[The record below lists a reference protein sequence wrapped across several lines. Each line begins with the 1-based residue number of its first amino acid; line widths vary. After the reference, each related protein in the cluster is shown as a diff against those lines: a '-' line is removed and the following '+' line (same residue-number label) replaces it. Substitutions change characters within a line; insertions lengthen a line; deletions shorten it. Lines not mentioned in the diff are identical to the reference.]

1 MDTFELNKIIMS
13 VLLTLLILKASDIIA
28 DKLVHP
34 VYLKKN
40 IYIVEGVPQKEAPTA
55 EAKEE
60 KLEPIE
66 PLLASANVE
75 NGQKIAKQ
83 CLQCHS
89 FEKGGPNKVGPDLW
103 NITKRG
109 VGKAPNYAY
118 STALQKKG
126 GEWTPEN
133 LNSFLYNPRSYIP
146 GTKMSF
152 VGLKKTEDRRDVIA
166 YLETLKEG

>member
-1 MDTFELNKIIMS
+1 MNTFEINKIIMS
-13 VLLTLLILKASDIIA
+13 VLLALMIMKAGDIIA

-40 IYIVEGVPQKEAPTA
+40 IYIVEGVSQTETHTA
-55 EAKEE
+55 EKKEE

-75 NGQKIAKQ
+75 NGQKLAKQ

-89 FEKGGPNKVGPDLW
+89 FEKGGPNKTGPDLW
-103 NITKRG
+103 NISKRG
-109 VGKAPNYAY
+109 VAKAPNYAY
-118 STALQKKG
+118 STAMQKKG

-133 LNSFLYNPRSYIP
+133 LNAFLYQPRTFVP

-152 VGLKKTEDRRDVIA
+152 AGLKKPQERADVIA
-166 YLETLKEG
+166 YLETLKE